1 MDLKQIEMDL
11 SLKLEIGQAADY
23 LEFVQCVTEIKYRSK
38 FEMVRNLG
46 KLMLRSDLLA
56 RLVPFLGIRK
66 FHSKT
71 IHCKLIHSKV
81 KFFIARLIFS

>member
-38 FEMVRNLG
+38 FEMVDAKVGFACPIAELNDE
-46 KLMLRSDLLA
+46 KKTNPDL
-56 RLVPFLGIRK
+56 FIS
-66 FHSKT
+66 HSFK
-71 IHCKLIHSKV
+71 S
-81 KFFIARLIFS
+81 